1 MNEIFGLSPKAGQ
14 KYFRQ
19 ILVGKLAN
27 GADVMIP
34 FLLLKGAKDGP
45 FFWINGA
52 VHGAELNG
60 SVAAWELF
68 QELDPAQV
76 KGTLAVTPVANALG
90 FQRRDKISDLD
101 FQDMDTS
108 FPGKPNGTFT
118 ERIAYAIYSQIKE
131 HAHYVLNFHTMGP
144 QLSAIPYTVS
154 KDVPSADTSV
164 VKKSHELAL
173 AYGEEVNCFLDL
185 AHAFGELP
193 GVTQGSL
200 DITCIMNGIPA
211 FMAEMGGGG
220 RIERSNVERAK
231 QGVCNVMTYLGMLD
245 RPSPEPFKRRIITS
259 RTFTRCDSAGMYV
272 PLTHPGDVMG
282 GGGTQGY
289 VHYFG
294 DTKEECTLD
303 YADIF
308 FIGVRYNPVVNTGDP
323 LSFIGTQ
330 WHFEEH

>member
-108 FPGKPNGTFT
+108 FPGKPNGKN
-118 ERIAYAIYSQIKE
+118 RICHIQPDQRTCPLCLEFSYYGAAMVSHSVHGVKRC
-131 HAHYVLNFHTMGP
+131 P
-144 QLSAIPYTVS
+144 QCRYICS
-154 KDVPSADTSV
+154 KKIA
-164 VKKSHELAL
+164 
-173 AYGEEVNCFLDL
+173 
-185 AHAFGELP
+185 
-193 GVTQGSL
+193 
-200 DITCIMNGIPA
+200 
-211 FMAEMGGGG
+211 
-220 RIERSNVERAK
+220 
-231 QGVCNVMTYLGMLD
+231 
-245 RPSPEPFKRRIITS
+245 
-259 RTFTRCDSAGMYV
+259 
-272 PLTHPGDVMG
+272 
-282 GGGTQGY
+282 
-289 VHYFG
+289 
-294 DTKEECTLD
+294 
-303 YADIF
+303 
-308 FIGVRYNPVVNTGDP
+308 
-323 LSFIGTQ
+323 
-330 WHFEEH
+330 